1 MSDMTVHDDMTIQ
14 ETNKANWKPKVL
26 IIGGLLGTLIGVASA
41 YLLIQNQKEEESLQV
56 TPGEGVKLGVLVL
69 GLLRSIATLG
79 EGK

>member
-1 MSDMTVHDDMTIQ
+1 MSDLTIQ
-14 ETNKANWKPKVL
+14 ETQTVNWKTKVL
-26 IIGGLLGTLIGVASA
+26 ILGGILGTLVGVASA
-41 YLLIQNQKEEESLQV
+41 YLLIQNQKEEETLHV

>member
-1 MSDMTVHDDMTIQ
+1 MSDITIQ
-14 ETNKANWKPKVL
+14 EPEKVNWKTKVL
-26 IIGGLLGTLIGVASA
+26 IIGGLLGTLVGVASA
-41 YLLIQNQKEEESLQV
+41 YLLIQNRKEEETLQV

>member
-1 MSDMTVHDDMTIQ
+1 MSDLTIQ
-14 ETNKANWKPKVL
+14 ETQNVNWKTKV
-26 IIGGLLGTLIGVASA
+26 IIVGGLLGTLVGVASA

>member
-1 MSDMTVHDDMTIQ
+1 MSDMTIQ
-14 ETNKANWKPKVL
+14 ETQKVNWKTKVL
-26 IIGGLLGTLIGVASA
+26 IMGGLLGTLVGVASA
-41 YLLIQNQKEEESLQV
+41 YLLIQNQKEAETLQV

>member
-1 MSDMTVHDDMTIQ
+1 MSDITIQ
-14 ETNKANWKPKVL
+14 EPQNVSWKAKV
-26 IIGGLLGTLIGVASA
+26 IIVGGLLGTLVGVASA
-41 YLLIQNQKEEESLQV
+41 YLLIQNREEEESLQV

>member
-1 MSDMTVHDDMTIQ
+1 MSDFTIQ
-14 ETNKANWKPKVL
+14 ETQNVNWKTKVL
-26 IIGGLLGTLIGVASA
+26 IVGGVLGTLVGVASA
-41 YLLIQNQKEEESLQV
+41 YLLIQNQKEEETLQV

>member
-1 MSDMTVHDDMTIQ
+1 MSDLSIQ
-14 ETNKANWKPKVL
+14 ETQNVSWKTKVL
-26 IIGGLLGTLIGVASA
+26 IVGGLLGTLVGVASA

>member
-1 MSDMTVHDDMTIQ
+1 MSDLSIQ
-14 ETNKANWKPKVL
+14 ETQNVSWKTKVL
-26 IIGGLLGTLIGVASA
+26 IVGGVLGTLVGVASA
-41 YLLIQNQKEEESLQV
+41 YLLIQNQKEEQSLQV

>member
-1 MSDMTVHDDMTIQ
+1 MSDLTIQ
-14 ETNKANWKPKVL
+14 ETQNVNWKTKV
-26 IIGGLLGTLIGVASA
+26 IIVGGLLGTLVGVASA
-41 YLLIQNQKEEESLQV
+41 YLLIQNQKEEETLQV

>member
-1 MSDMTVHDDMTIQ
+1 MIE
-14 ETNKANWKPKVL
+14 ETQNGNWKTKV
-26 IIGGLLGTLIGVASA
+26 IIVGGLLGTLVGVASA
-41 YLLIQNQKEEESLQV
+41 YLLIHNQKEEETLRV

>member
-1 MSDMTVHDDMTIQ
+1 
-14 ETNKANWKPKVL
+14 L
-26 IIGGLLGTLIGVASA
+26 IIGGLLGTLVGVASA
-41 YLLIQNQKEEESLQV
+41 YLLIQNRKEEETLQV

>member
-1 MSDMTVHDDMTIQ
+1 MSDMTIQ
-14 ETNKANWKPKVL
+14 ETQKVNWKTKVL
-26 IIGGLLGTLIGVASA
+26 IMGGLLGTLVGVASA
-41 YLLIQNQKEEESLQV
+41 YLLIQNQKEEENLQV